1 MRAGQQAV
9 AGARDVCLKPEEER
23 SVYRILQ
30 LLRCSRFKDNITNA
44 EGKDKRDLCFWWK
57 NLRSSRKNKNQR
69 KMNSNPRA
77 QLDYCN
83 SEGRKAQRSS

>member
-23 SVYRILQ
+23 SVCRILQ
-30 LLRCSRFKDNITNA
+30 FLKCSHFADNITNA

-57 NLRSSRKNKNQR
+57 NLRNGRKNKMKER
-69 KMNSNPRA
+69 
-77 QLDYCN
+77 
-83 SEGRKAQRSS
+83 